1 MTLSIDV
8 ISDHCDLNLLEDPWR
23 ALIKRSECLNPFLSW
38 EWVSTWMRCFGSAV
52 DPWILTARDPS
63 SRELVGLAPL
73 ALRRFPDRR
82 LGPYT
87 ELSVL
92 GATAAAPDHLDVM
105 AEADRG
111 EAVSAAFAAHIS
123 ELGRWDTFRL
133 HGISSESLLI
143 TSLLRQTSVG
153 RRVVW
158 ESHCP
163 FITLPST
170 WEEFE
175 SGLTKK
181 VRYNLRSRS
190 RRLEKDTD
198 GQVAYQT
205 ISAGSGVTDA
215 MCEVF
220 RLHQGVRRA
229 RGDDGAFADARVRD
243 FHRQIATLFSHN
255 GWLRLHLLLVRG
267 EAIGA
272 VYSFRYGDT
281 VYFYQTGHDQAWA
294 RYGPGSA
301 IVAYSIR
308 ASIEEGAAEFDFLRG
323 DEPYKYQWTS
333 QVRSDMRGWV
343 SRGAKGSLLVAGYAF
358 GLSSRRALRRL
369 GAMQA
374 RTLKQG
380 RAVVSRRRLGV
391 SGIS

>member
-1 MTLSIDV
+1 MTFSIDV
-8 ISDHCDLNLLEDPWR
+8 IKGHYGLSLLEGPWR
-23 ALIKRSECLNPFLSW
+23 VLIKRSECLNPFLSW
-38 EWVSTWMRCFGSAV
+38 EWISTWMRCFGSAV
-52 DPWILTARDPS
+52 DPCILTARDPS

-73 ALRRFPDRR
+73 VLRRFPDRR
-82 LGPYT
+82 LGPYR

-92 GATAAAPDHLDVM
+92 GATAAAPDHLDVI
-105 AEADRG
+105 AETGRG
-111 EAVSAAFAAHIS
+111 EAISSAFAEHIS
-123 ELGRWDTFRL
+123 ELGGWDTFRL
-133 HGISSESLLI
+133 HGMKPESRLIS
-143 TSLLRQTSVG
+143 SLLRQRPVG
-153 RRVVW
+153 RSVVW
-158 ESHCP
+158 ESQCP

-175 SGLTKK
+175 SGLGKK

-190 RRLEKDTD
+190 RRLENDTN

-205 ISAGSGVTDA
+205 ISAGAGVTDA

-229 RGDDGAFADARVRD
+229 QGDKGAFADGRVCE
-243 FHRQIATLFSHN
+243 FHQQIATLFSQN

-323 DEPYKYQWTS
+323 DEPYKFQWTS
-333 QVRSDMRGWV
+333 QVRSDMKGWL

-358 GLSSRRALRRL
+358 GLSSRRTLRRL
-369 GAMQA
+369 WTLQT
-374 RTLKQG
+374 RTMERG
-380 RAVVSRRRLGV
+380 RAVVLRPNRR
-391 SGIS
+391 